1 MNKLSKPMEAKPTKP
16 TTKLDNPSARAR
28 QRGFGVIELL
38 FAATTLGTTLLV
50 AAMNASKKPPMS
62 GD

>member
-1 MNKLSKPMEAKPTKP
+1 MNKPTKQVKDKP
-16 TTKLDNPSARAR
+16 VKPNTSNR

-38 FAATTLGTTLLV
+38 FAASTLGTTLLV
-50 AAMNASKKPPMS
+50 AAMNSSKKPPAQ